1 MSEQSSNAIKQIS
14 VGQAAQMIE
23 QQQALIVDI
32 RDPASYAN
40 GHIQGAVRID
50 NDSIRTFVESAD
62 KSKPLI
68 VVCYHGNSSQPATQ
82 VFNQQGFDGHSLIG
96 GMADWAISQPVVQS

>member
-1 MSEQSSNAIKQIS
+1 MIKQINVS
-14 VGQAAQMIE
+14 EAQLLIQE
-23 QQQALIVDI
+23 KQALVVDI
-32 RDPASYAN
+32 RDPNSFTN
-40 GHIQGAVRID
+40 GHIEGAVRID
-50 NDSIRTFVESAD
+50 NSNIQAFVEQAD

-96 GMADWAISQPVVQS
+96 GMSDWSLTLPTVEGE

>member
-1 MSEQSSNAIKQIS
+1 MIKQIS
-14 VGQAAQMIE
+14 VGQAQQMIE

-32 RDPASYAN
+32 RDPASFAN
-40 GHIQGAVRID
+40 GHIEGAVRID
-50 NDSIRTFVESAD
+50 NGNIGSFVEEAD

-82 VFNQQGFDGHSLIG
+82 VFNEQGFEGHSLIG
-96 GMADWAISQPVVQS
+96 GMAEWSITQPIVQS

>member
-1 MSEQSSNAIKQIS
+1 MTIKQIS
-14 VGQAAQMIE
+14 VLQAQQLIE

-32 RDPASYAN
+32 RDPASFAN
-40 GHIQGAVRID
+40 GHIEGAVRVD
-50 NDSIRTFVESAD
+50 NDNIRSFIENAD

-82 VFNQQGFDGHSLIG
+82 VFNEQGFDGHSLIG
-96 GMADWAISQPVVQS
+96 GMTDWVISQPVVQS